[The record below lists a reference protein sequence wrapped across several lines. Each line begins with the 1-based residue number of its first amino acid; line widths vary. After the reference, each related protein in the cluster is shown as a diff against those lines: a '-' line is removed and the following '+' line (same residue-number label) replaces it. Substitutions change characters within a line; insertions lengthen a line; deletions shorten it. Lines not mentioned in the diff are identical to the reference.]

1 MCIRAV
7 AFIDDEQASL
17 FGRNLYGGR
26 YRAGRIDDLKYD
38 LCAADHLLRA
48 VDAHLFQAIGGIVQ
62 PGGVDE
68 AEQNVV
74 DIERLFDRVACGA
87 CDVGYQGPL
96 FAQQTVQKGAFADV
110 GFSDDNDCHPFLMA
124 LPSLKESVRRVISLS
139 MRSIIS
145 RRRARSA
152 N

>member
-87 CDVGYQGPL
+87 CDVGYQARSSPSRRFRRVLLPTLGSPTITT
-96 FAQQTVQKGAFADV
+96 AT
-110 GFSDDNDCHPFLMA
+110 PFCA